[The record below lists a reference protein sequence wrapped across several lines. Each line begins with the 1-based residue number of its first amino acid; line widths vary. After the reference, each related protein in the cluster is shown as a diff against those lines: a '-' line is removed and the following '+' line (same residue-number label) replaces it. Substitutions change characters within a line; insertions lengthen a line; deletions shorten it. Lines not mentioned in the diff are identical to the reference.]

1 MTTPVHAGGLGFHFK
16 WNMGWMND
24 SLQYMHEDPVHRR
37 WHHDKITFSLVY
49 AFSENFMLP
58 LSHDEV
64 VHGKGSLLAKM
75 PGDAWQRFANLR
87 AYYGFMWGHPG
98 KKLLFMGQEFAQP
111 DEWHHDRQLPWQL
124 LEHAQ
129 HAGIQRLI
137 RDLNMLYRE
146 QPALHAKDCAPEG
159 FQWLNGGDADNSV
172 LSWLRHDG
180 NGNAVMVLCNMTPVP
195 RSSYR
200 IGLPDAQASRWREAL
215 NTDSH
220 HYGGSD
226 VGNTGAV
233 LQCQAVAADGHARSL
248 AVTLPPLS
256 TVFLVP
262 SP

>member
-1 MTTPVHAGGLGFHFK
+1 VPAGGLGFHFK

-49 AFSENFMLP
+49 AFSENFILP

-75 PGDAWQRFANLR
+75 PGDDWQRFANLR

-111 DEWHHDRQLPWQL
+111 TEWRHDQALPWSL
-124 LEHAQ
+124 LEDAR

-146 QPALHAKDCAPEG
+146 QPALHTKDCEPEG
-159 FQWLNGGDADNSV
+159 FRWLNGGDADNSV
-172 LSWLRHDG
+172 LSWLRDDG
-180 NGNAVMVLCNMTPVP
+180 CGNHVIVLSNMTPVP
-195 RSSYR
+195 RPSYR
-200 IGLPDAQASRWREAL
+200 IGLPEGLSSRWQEAL
-215 NTDSH
+215 NTDSR

-233 LQCQAVAADGHARSL
+233 LQSEVLAADGHANSL
-248 AVTLPPLS
+248 AVSLPPLS

-262 SP
+262 SS

>member
-1 MTTPVHAGGLGFHFK
+1 
-16 WNMGWMND
+16 MGWMND

-75 PGDAWQRFANLR
+75 PGDEWQRFANLR

-111 DEWHHDRQLPWQL
+111 TEWRHDQALPWSL
-124 LEHAQ
+124 LEDAR
-129 HAGIQRLI
+129 HAGIQRLVH
-137 RDLNMLYRE
+137 DLNALYRD
-146 QPALHAKDCAPEG
+146 QPALHAKDCEPEG

-172 LSWLRHDG
+172 LSWLRSDG
-180 NGNAVMVLCNMTPVP
+180 NGNAVIVLSNMTPVP
-195 RSSYR
+195 RPDYR
-200 IGLPDAQASRWREAL
+200 IGLPEGVASRWQEAL

-226 VGNTGAV
+226 AGNIGAV
-233 LQCQAVAADGHARSL
+233 LQIQNIASDGHARSL
-248 AVTLPPLS
+248 TVTLPPLS